1 MIKLITK
8 NRTLNVIS
16 HEVQSVGTVVL
27 ITEQSG
33 AVVVSKENQHDV
45 WQAMIDA
52 DMDMS
57 ISQSVLD
64 RRPIQEWSASMIA
77 SDEKLPRWAEDIIDG
92 IISDE
97 TKKLVA
103 DKKALRLTK
112 P

>member
-1 MIKLITK
+1 MKYA
-8 NRTLNVIS
+8 VIENKKIVEINEDIS
-16 HEVQSVGTVVL
+16 GVVL
-27 ITEQSG
+27 PEGYEIG
-33 AVVVSKENQHDV
+33 DICDNGVFVRIAKK
-45 WQAMIDA
+45 AP
-52 DMDMS
+52 
-57 ISQSVLD
+57 L
-64 RRPIQEWSASMIA
+64 QEWSASMIA